1 MDITVR
7 DDNLE
12 TVCIIFG
19 ENGEAVQRYN
29 QELTEILDVED
40 GTHLRI
46 YTRDINYLIKALQ
59 KAKELWGDGENDHET
74 KISQT

>member
-12 TVCIIFG
+12 TVNIIFG
-19 ENGEAVQRYN
+19 ECGELVQRYN
-29 QELTEILDVED
+29 QELIEILDVED
-40 GTHLRI
+40 GIHLRI

-59 KAKELWGDGENDHET
+59 KAKELWGDGE
-74 KISQT
+74 

>member
-12 TVCIIFG
+12 TVNIIFG
-19 ENGEAVQRYN
+19 EHGELVQRYN
-29 QELTEILDVED
+29 QELIEILDVED
-40 GTHLRI
+40 GTHLQI

-59 KAKELWGDGENDHET
+59 KAKELWGDEE
-74 KISQT
+74 